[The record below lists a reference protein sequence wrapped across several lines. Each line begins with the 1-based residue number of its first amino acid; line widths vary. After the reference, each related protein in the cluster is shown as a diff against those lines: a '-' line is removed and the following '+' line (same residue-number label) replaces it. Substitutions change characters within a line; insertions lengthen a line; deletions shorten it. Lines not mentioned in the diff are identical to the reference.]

1 MVAWNFIFFLILFEG
16 KRRRGEFKIGLIV
29 LAKSKGEHFIMQ
41 LSCLLCLRS
50 RWVGPC
56 VPGVIE
62 GSKDAALVWT
72 KGEPRGISYW
82 AVLHLESCQEC
93 TMELL
98 RENSQRPQQVDIF
111 PKKGPSQMF
120 GWIPNGPTIVGVVN
134 VRGRWIGS
142 AWNLQPQFVV
152 QGRSCEDPSDYKK
165 SYFWCRNIACD
176 DSTGSN

>member
-1 MVAWNFIFFLILFEG
+1 MVSDLFFLILFEE
-16 KRRRGEFKIGLIV
+16 RWGEVSSRLGWLFWLNRNQ
-29 LAKSKGEHFIMQ
+29 GEHFIMQ
-41 LSCLLCLRS
+41 LSCLLCLPS